1 LEKRR
6 SELEKSVFRI
16 KKAPVTTGCTIF
28 CRLFM
33 CAWLLSGMNV
43 FVSLAHE
50 DPEHVAHG
58 RYVSVELFL

>member
-1 LEKRR
+1 MEKSR
-6 SELEKSVFRI
+6 SELEKSVFSH
-16 KKAPVTTGCTIF
+16 KKSTRHHRMHDF

-33 CAWLLSGMNV
+33 CAWLLSGMND